1 MTIWYYIWVTL
12 NTIFDSLIQ
21 CWMDYIG
28 NILPFYDDGDD
39 GDDGDDTV

>member
-1 MTIWYYIWVTL
+1 
-12 NTIFDSLIQ
+12 
-21 CWMDYIG
+21 MDYIG